1 MNTTTQLPEGS
12 SERAQRTGDVFEP
25 IERRRGVTRHAVN
38 SLELATRRYRHSGR
52 QLEVEQINKAV
63 AQIATAETT
72 QPAPEAITRTT
83 NPLFV
88 DTAGEARIVTPAE
101 EDIRASIESIHAT
114 ISQLNGQNN
123 D

>member
-38 SLELATRRYRHSGR
+38 NLELATRRYRE
-52 QLEVEQINKAV
+52 LEHINQSV
-63 AQIATAETT
+63 AQIATAETA
-72 QPAPEAITRTT
+72 QPSVEPRPRTA

-88 DTAGEARIVTPAE
+88 GPTGEAKIVTPAE

-114 ISQLNGQNN
+114 ISQLNGQSN

>member
-12 SERAQRTGDVFEP
+12 SERAQRAGDAFEP
-25 IERRRGVTRHAVN
+25 IERRRGVTRHAVH
-38 SLELATRRYRHSGR
+38 SLELATRRYRE
-52 QLEVEQINKAV
+52 LEHINQAV

-72 QPAPEAITRTT
+72 KAAVEAGPRTA

-88 DTAGEARIVTPAE
+88 DSTGEARISTPAE